1 MAMYNF
7 LLLSLAYR
15 KNNMRWGGNMVAL
28 NESALLA
35 MRLFYD

>member
-15 KNNMRWGGNMVAL
+15 KNNMRWGNMVAL